1 MWTKATKKSEKFGNG
16 NANAL
21 NGIDGS
27 LSGVE
32 INSNAAMGI
41 NGDCKISA

>member
-1 MWTKATKKSEKFGNG
+1 MQKKKERNIGNG

-21 NGIDGS
+21 NGIDS
-27 LSGVE
+27 LSGAE
-32 INSNAAMGI
+32 INTNAAMGI